1 MNEPAPSTASAGFVR
16 PLSLVLGLVVGLAV
30 LSWKGREVG
39 DYDWHTNFTRF
50 HPMISPE
57 AQYEPSVAEMEAIVR
72 ARCRPDQILVVVGG
86 NSILLGVGQPA
97 EKMWTRQLQAE
108 LGDGFVV
115 VNLAFRGAAPN
126 DAGAI
131 VAEALRTEFPKQI
144 YIANEIPFQGSLP
157 IGIETYRFVLLD
169 AYYKGLLLPW
179 EPRDRALSSFLWTTN
194 YRQFHEM
201 DLQLGAKLD
210 HWLHFHNFWNWISY
224 NDHFT
229 FATDR
234 LPHAPEAFWPR
245 SRFEDQENDFD
256 TMPFESRFTPQVVA
270 ADLNIARQFTA
281 SFYHQNEDKSWSR
294 NKDAL
299 KVFLRT
305 AREAFPDPVKP
316 RTLLLIGRNDPYY
329 TRQLEPD
336 IRDRDDLAI
345 REAISALESLGYS
358 ALEYGHDFDVPD
370 YGDRVH
376 LTSSGGI
383 KLAATVAPKIQD
395 MARKLKYLPP

>member
-1 MNEPAPSTASAGFVR
+1 MNEPLPSAASAGLIR
-16 PLSLVLGLVVGLAV
+16 PLTLVLGLVVGLAA

-72 ARCRPDQILVVVGG
+72 ARCRPDQVLVIVGG

-108 LGDGFVV
+108 LGDGYVV

-131 VAEALRTEFPKQI
+131 VAEALRNEFPRQI
-144 YIANEIPFQGSLP
+144 YIANEIPFQSSVP
-157 IGIETYRFVLLD
+157 IGIETYRFVLFD

-179 EPRDRALSSFLWTTN
+179 EPRDRALSDILWNSN
-194 YRQFHEM
+194 YMKFHQK
-201 DLQLGAKLD
+201 DLELGAKLD
-210 HWLHFHNFWNWISY
+210 RWLYFHNFWNWISY
-224 NDHFT
+224 NYIFT
-229 FATDR
+229 FATER

-245 SRFEDQENDFD
+245 KHFQDEENDFD
-256 TMPFESRFTPQVVA
+256 AMPFESRFTPQVIA
-270 ADLNIARQFTA
+270 ADLNIARHFTA
-281 SFYHQNEDKSWSR
+281 SFYHQNKDKSWTR

-299 KVFLRT
+299 KLFMRT
-305 AREAFPDPVKP
+305 SREAFPDAVKA
-316 RTLLLIGRNDPYY
+316 RTLLLIGRNDPFY

-336 IRDRDDLAI
+336 LRARDDLAI
-345 REAISALESLGYS
+345 GETIKALESMNYA
-358 ALEYGHDFDVPD
+358 ALEYGHNFDVAD

-376 LTSSGGI
+376 LTTSGGI
-383 KLAATVAPKIQD
+383 KLAATVAPKIQA

>member
-1 MNEPAPSTASAGFVR
+1 MNEPDPSAASTGLIR
-16 PLSLVLGLVVGLAV
+16 PLSLVLGLAVGLAV

-39 DYDWHTNFTRF
+39 DYDWHPNFTRF

-72 ARCRPDQILVVVGG
+72 ARCRPDQVLVIVGG
-86 NSILLGVGQPA
+86 NSVLLGVGQPA
-97 EKMWTRQLQAE
+97 DKMWTLQLQSD
-108 LGDGFVV
+108 LGDGYAV

-131 VAEALRTEFPKQI
+131 VAEALRKEFPRQI
-144 YIANEIPFQGSLP
+144 YIANEIPFQSSIP
-157 IGIETYRFVLLD
+157 IGIETYRFVLFD

-179 EPRDRALSSFLWTTN
+179 EPRDRVLSASLWTTN
-194 YRQFHEM
+194 YRQFHQK

-210 HWLHFHNFWNWISY
+210 RWLYFHNFWNWISY
-224 NDHFT
+224 NKHFT

-245 SRFEDQENDFD
+245 SRFEDRENDFD
-256 TMPFESRFTPQVVA
+256 SMPFESRFTPQVVA

-281 SFYHQNEDKSWSR
+281 SFYHQNEDKSWTL

-305 AREAFPDPVKP
+305 SREAFPDQVKP

-336 IRDRDDLAI
+336 IGARDDLAI
-345 REAISALESLGYS
+345 REAISALESLGYG
-358 ALEYGHDFDVPD
+358 ALEYGRDFEVAD

-376 LTSSGGI
+376 LTSSGGV
-383 KLAATVAPKIQD
+383 KLAATVAPKVQD
-395 MARKLKYLPP
+395 MARKLRYLPP